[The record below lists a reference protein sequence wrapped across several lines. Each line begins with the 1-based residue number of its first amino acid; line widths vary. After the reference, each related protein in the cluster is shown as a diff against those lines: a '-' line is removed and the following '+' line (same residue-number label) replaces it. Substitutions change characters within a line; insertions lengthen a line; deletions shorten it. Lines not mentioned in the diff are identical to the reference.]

1 MPTALIVGDALEKGA
16 RFLLG
21 AQSPDGAW
29 RDFDLKPGRSEA
41 WVTSYAG
48 TALVGA
54 AATVRGVNLAAALA
68 GARTFIDAARDPR
81 GGWGYNSRCDPDA
94 DSTARTILF
103 LRAID
108 APLPLRD
115 YAALAKF
122 QLESGDF
129 STYRAFAGRPGWC
142 AGHPDV
148 TVVALR
154 ALLEALP
161 PGHVILRRG
170 RARLA
175 RYVRETSSTASYWWP
190 SPLYMAK
197 ELLLLQRED
206 AAGFHLLL
214 PRSSIPSDDS
224 CFDAALALE
233 IGVLR
238 GAPQEKSFA
247 KARRLASRQN
257 SDGSWPTSPLLRITD
272 PLSTQP
278 GDRRFRSSEIAS
290 DDRRIFTTA
299 TVMSALRAT
308 VYGSSAS
315 AAVFATA

>member
-214 PRSSIPSDDS
+214 PRSSASSEPS

-238 GAPQEKSFA
+238 EGPPQNCHA
-247 KARRLASRQN
+247 KAQRLASRQN
-257 SDGSWPTSPLLRITD
+257 PDGSWPSSPLLRITD
-272 PLSTQP
+272 PLSTRP

-299 TVMSALRAT
+299 TVISALHAT
-308 VYGSSAS
+308 LYGFKAS
-315 AAVFATA
+315 AAAFATA

>member
-1 MPTALIVGDALEKGA
+1 MVDEQFERAAS
-16 RFLLG
+16 FLLA

-29 RDFDLKPGRSEA
+29 RDFNLKPGRSEA
-41 WVTSYAG
+41 WTTSYAG
-48 TALVGA
+48 ASLAHVA
-54 AATVRGVNLAAALA
+54 AAVSGVDVAPALAAARA
-68 GARTFIDAARDPR
+68 FIDAARHPR

-94 DSTARTILF
+94 DSTARAILF
-103 LRAID
+103 LRALGD
-108 APLPLRD
+108 AVPLHD

-175 RYVRETSSTASYWWP
+175 RYVRETSNTLSYWWP

-214 PRSSIPSDDS
+214 PRSSATSGAS

-233 IGVLR
+233 IAVLR
-238 GAPQEKSFA
+238 GARQDNA
-247 KARRLASRQN
+247 QANARRLASRQN
-257 SDGSWPTSPLLRITD
+257 SDGSWPSSPLLRITD

-278 GDRRFRSSEIAS
+278 GDRRFRASEIAS

-299 TVMSALRAT
+299 TVMSALHAAAH
-308 VYGSSAS
+308 GFDAS
-315 AAVFATA
+315 TGVCQTG